1 MSYTTTEDPLH
12 LTNQI
17 CFAIYSAVHAVNKA
31 YKPLLDELK
40 ITYPQYLTLLVLWEK
55 DDITVKDIGEL
66 VHLDSGTLTPLL
78 KRLESNG
85 LIRRQRDKSDERQVR
100 ITLTPKGHRL
110 RERAKAVPIHM
121 LDCCGRSREELAA
134 MRNELVKLRDTLLQS
149 LPA

>member
-1 MSYTTTEDPLH
+1 MSTTTEDPLH

-55 DDITVKDIGEL
+55 EDITVKEIGEL

-85 LIRRQRDKSDERQVR
+85 LIRRQRCKTDERQVR

-110 RERAKAVPIHM
+110 RERAKAIPNHM
-121 LDCCGRSREELAA
+121 LGCCGRSQEELAT
-134 MRNELVKLRDTLLQS
+134 MRNELVKLRDTLLKT

>member
-1 MSYTTTEDPLH
+1 MSTATEDPLH

-40 ITYPQYLTLLVLWEK
+40 ITYPQYLTLLVLWEH
-55 DDITVKDIGEL
+55 DGITVKEIGDF

-78 KRLESNG
+78 KRLEANG
-85 LIRRQRDKSDERQVR
+85 LIRRQRDKADERQVR

-110 RERAKAVPIHM
+110 RERAKAIPNHM
-121 LDCCGRSREELAA
+121 LGCCGKSQEELSA

-149 LPA
+149 LPS